1 MQPDGHVFQKGSISN
16 QIWNRKWISLIF
28 IIDTIAT
35 VRQVLRILSK
45 LFPIEFLR
53 KHSYIGFSN
62 YQFSSFF
69 RKLSWN
75 AHFTQRFKQ
84 IEPNGLLP
92 PEFYV
97 SRLLKIDCLGHGHLI
112 WNRSHTFARFVNFL
126 FAQSESHYQHFGW
139 AIFSWFRKSIVRW
152 FLYLHLGIEPRDRK
166 WSSGRISR

>member
-1 MQPDGHVFQKGSISN
+1 MNIFDIYHWYNCNCPPGSPNFVKIISDWVSEKAFLYRIFELPIFKFFQK
-16 QIWNRKWISLIF
+16 
-28 IIDTIAT
+28 II
-35 VRQVLRILSK
+35 VKCQ
-45 LFPIEFLR
+45 F
-53 KHSYIGFSN
+53 
-62 YQFSSFF
+62 YQE
-69 RKLSWN
+69 
-75 AHFTQRFKQ
+75 RFKQ
-84 IEPNGLLP
+84 IEPNWLLS

-112 WNRSHTFARFVNFL
+112 WNRWRVCHTFARFVNFL